1 MKKLLI
7 LGTSTGTRE
16 IINYAREKGVYT
28 IVTDDRSPEVSM
40 AKMWAD
46 EYWMINTS
54 ETETLA
60 QKCKENGVS
69 GVICG
74 LSEFNIEMMIRLTD
88 ALGLPCYTTEASWHY
103 SKDKDDFKKVCR
115 ELGVP
120 VAKDFFVSKA
130 LTEEE
135 VNAVEYPVV
144 VKPVDQNGNRGIS
157 YCHSSEELI
166 EAYRYALSCSKSDKV
181 IIEKMLNGKE
191 WYSYYAMADG
201 EVRLIALNGMYAE
214 PGQLKNLYSLT
225 TTVSDNVKRFINE
238 VNPKIVKLLK
248 KLGCREG
255 IAWVQEM
262 LDDDKNFYVI
272 EMGYRL
278 PGDMTFIQYEGL
290 LGFNTVA
297 WLVDYALG
305 EKHDASQLPAEQ
317 TEAFVRC
324 GCSYNL
330 WVSEEGILK
339 EITGIEEILSIP
351 GVSYHSNT
359 QAGDSV
365 RKHGH
370 IGTFAFVTDDCT
382 QMCAVINEINQK
394 VKVIDESG
402 RDLMIRYTDFTY
414 ITDIYNKGLSEQYKG
429 VLQKDEEN

>member
-16 IINYAREKGVYT
+16 IIDYAKSKGIYT
-28 IVTDDRSPEVSM
+28 IVTDDRSPEVSY
-40 AKMWAD
+40 AKKWAD

-54 ETETLA
+54 ETDLLVE
-60 QKCKENGVS
+60 KCTESGVN

-88 ALGLPCYTTEASWHY
+88 ALGMPCYTSSSSWRY

-115 ELGVP
+115 QLGVP
-120 VAKDFFVSKA
+120 VAKDYFVSKDLVDA
-130 LTEEE
+130 EL
-135 VNAVEYPVV
+135 NAVEYPVV

-157 YCHSSEELI
+157 YCYDKTQLVK
-166 EAYRYALSCSKSDKV
+166 AYEYALSFSKSDKI
-181 IIEKMLNGKE
+181 IIEKMLSGKE
-191 WYSYYAMADG
+191 WYSYYAIADG
-201 EVRLIALNGMYAE
+201 EVRLVALNGMYAQ

-225 TTVSDNVKRFINE
+225 TTVSDNVKRFIEE
-238 VNPKIVKLLK
+238 VNPKIEALLK
-248 KLGCREG
+248 HIGCKEG

-262 LDDDKNFYVI
+262 LDEDNNFYVI

-297 WLVDYALG
+297 WLVDYAMG
-305 EKHDASQLPAEQ
+305 NKHDASQLPPKQ
-317 TEAFVRC
+317 TAPFKKC

-330 WVSEEGILK
+330 WVSEEGVLK
-339 EITGIEEILSIP
+339 EITGIEQILKIQ
-351 GVSYHSNT
+351 GVSYHSST
-359 QAGDSV
+359 RVGDAV

-370 IGTFAFVTDDCT
+370 IGTFAFVAEDCS
-382 QMCAVINEINQK
+382 QMCNVINEINHT
-394 VKVIDESG
+394 VKVIDETG
-402 RDLMIRYTDFTY
+402 KDLMIRYTDFEY
-414 ITDIYNKGLSEQYKG
+414 ITDVYSKGLSE
-429 VLQKDEEN
+429 